1 MRFREFEY
9 RIRALPAFN
18 LNDARKLDPG
28 FHRQQLNY
36 WQNQG
41 YIKPL
46 VGGYYILADRV
57 MDEMLLFMVANKI
70 YEPSYVSLES
80 ALAHYE
86 DIPETGLGVTSI
98 SSRKT
103 KQYESAWGVF
113 SYRSVK
119 PRYMIGYQVIEK
131 APGIKF
137 KIAYLEKAILDYL
150 YLHSDVDSGADF
162 EELRWNQIQLLG
174 LLDHSVFTRYVKLT
188 NLGVLIA
195 RWYQLPSEPPLKA
208 ASSG

>member
-1 MRFREFEY
+1 MRFRELESK
-9 RIRALPAFN
+9 IRALPAFN
-18 LNDARKLDPG
+18 LNDVRKLDPG

-36 WQNQG
+36 WLNQG

-46 VGGYYILADRV
+46 AGGYYFLADRV

-80 ALAHYE
+80 ALAYYE
-86 DIPETGLGVTSI
+86 IIPETVLGVTSI

-119 PRYMIGYQVIEK
+119 PQTMIGYQVIEK
-131 APGIKF
+131 TAAIKF
-137 KIAYLEKAILDYL
+137 KIAYLEKALVDYL
-150 YLHSDVDSGADF
+150 YLNAGIQSLADF
-162 EELRWNQIQLLG
+162 EELRWNRTQLRG
-174 LLDHSVFTRYVKLT
+174 LLDHSIFAGYVKLFEKR
-188 NLGVLIA
+188 A
-195 RWYQLPSEPPLKA
+195 LKSRVNQFLEYLNA
-208 ASSG
+208 

>member
-1 MRFREFEY
+1 MRFREFESK
-9 RIRALPAFN
+9 IRMLPAFN
-18 LNDARKLDPG
+18 LNDVRKLDPG

-36 WQNQG
+36 WHNQG

-46 VGGYYILADRV
+46 AGGYYILADRTL
-57 MDEMLLFMVANKI
+57 DEMVLFMVANRI

-80 ALAHYE
+80 ALAYYE
-86 DIPETGLGVTSI
+86 VIPETVLGVTSV

-119 PRYMIGYQVIEK
+119 PQYMIGYQVIEK
-131 APGIKF
+131 SPGIKF
-137 KIAYLEKAILDYL
+137 KIAYLEKAVLDYL

-162 EELRWNQIQLLG
+162 EELRWNRMQLLG
-174 LLDHSVFTRYVKLT
+174 LLDHSVITRYVKLFDKRALESRI
-188 NLGVLIA
+188 NQFMEYLNA
-195 RWYQLPSEPPLKA
+195 
-208 ASSG
+208 